1 MVRSSPVALYRVTRP
16 SSMLAP
22 VYPIH
27 VAGSVRSSSVMSI
40 MTPPLIVACALC
52 RWTATWLPAR
62 TVAEPDASTVA
73 EPDASTVAEPYASTV
88 AEPDAST
95 VAEPYARTVAEPYAS
110 TVAEPDAR
118 TVAEPDASTVAEP
131 YARTVAEPDART
143 VAEPYASTVAE
154 SYASTV
160 AEPDA
165 STVAEPDASTV
176 AEPDARTVAEPDAP
190 RAVDQYRGNGGVAE
204 RSVQFGLGADGSC
217 AGRLLHQNAPVLV
230 VGLAVPAARLLFVRC
245 PQPASESRFVAT
257 PAAAT
262 CGRLSRR
269 GGVRTFA
276 GLCVDDGAHLGAN
289 GVELAEDGQPADGH
303 GGDGEGE

>member
-16 SSMLAP
+16 SSLLAP

-62 TVAEPDASTVA
+62 
-73 EPDASTVAEPYASTV
+73 TVAEPYASTV

-131 YARTVAEPDART
+131 YASTVAEPYART
-143 VAEPYASTVAE
+143 VAEPYARTL
-154 SYASTV
+154 

-165 STVAEPDASTV
+165 DNESQTP
-176 AEPDARTVAEPDAP
+176 
-190 RAVDQYRGNGGVAE
+190 
-204 RSVQFGLGADGSC
+204 FGLSI
-217 AGRLLHQNAPVLV
+217 N
-230 VGLAVPAARLLFVRC
+230 
-245 PQPASESRFVAT
+245 
-257 PAAAT
+257 
-262 CGRLSRR
+262 
-269 GGVRTFA
+269 
-276 GLCVDDGAHLGAN
+276 
-289 GVELAEDGQPADGH
+289 
-303 GGDGEGE
+303 